1 MTRLNKTQAVSTARM
16 YRHFAVVTIVV
27 TALIALFADG
37 EKREAVAAT
46 AMPKPDA
53 IELAAQ
59 GKDTNQI
66 KVGSRNAASGE
77 FGGDSDGGSSDGG
90 SSGGGWSGGSAISD
104 DLSDLASNARG
115 VAGLGSSLT
124 QLPGPPEGM
133 SAEDWASRQVRR
145 QKNLQ
150 DTQAS
155 KADITDL
162 IAQSRMRSGSG
173 SDLSG
178 NAE

>member
-1 MTRLNKTQAVSTARM
+1 MARLNKTQAVSTARM
-16 YRHFAVVTIVV
+16 YRHFAIVTIVV

-59 GKDTNQI
+59 GKATNRI
-66 KVGSRNAASGE
+66 KVGSRNATSGE
-77 FGGDSDGGSSDGG
+77 FGGDSDGGTSN
-90 SSGGGWSGGSAISD
+90 GGWSGSSALSD
-104 DLSDLASNARG
+104 DLSDLAGSARG